1 MKAWVAGAK
10 AGKGSEKGARLE
22 VGMAPVTQPVG
33 LQQELDFVSSV
44 LDYHGKVLL
53 HFLQGGTRRQE

>member
-1 MKAWVAGAK
+1 MAGAK

>member
-1 MKAWVAGAK
+1 MAGAK
-10 AGKGSEKGARLE
+10 SGKGREKGACLK

-53 HFLQGGTRRQE
+53 DFL